1 MLAKLPQSL
10 HYACLHDHHQV
21 VENLIQAGV
30 NITLV
35 DNEGNQPLHIA
46 SSYSSVKIVK
56 TLLKHMGDEWFQQN
70 SNNMSA
76 LEIAVDL
83 GRADVVCV
91 LISHMHRHLDHHPL
105 CVILSCY
112 SEGLFQKLLQM
123 VSFDTYFCKAHG
135 IPVLIVALINEPHTE
150 ENVDTVHNWFSFDF
164 DLRLKLALRGGS
176 RKQLASIFRH
186 IDGILEDT
194 LGLWIKDLIE
204 FKNYEN
210 QYGNTLLHYSCWYH
224 APRMAKCLLEIKADH
239 TLNQDGNTPLHLS
252 CLHGDAELTKLIL
265 DNKVYKNMQNGD
277 NLCPLSVACTNG
289 KLQIVESWISSKL
302 CI

>member
-1 MLAKLPQSL
+1 MDGCQKNNEDHYFSLMFKKPLQSRRRLRTMLEFTQLDHPCSWYYLFGKNKCWLNFHNAKGYSAL

-164 DLRLKLALRGGS
+164 DLRLKLADQGNNWPAFL
-176 RKQLASIFRH
+176 
-186 IDGILEDT
+186 DIL
-194 LGLWIKDLIE
+194 
-204 FKNYEN
+204 
-210 QYGNTLLHYSCWYH
+210 
-224 APRMAKCLLEIKADH
+224 MAFQKTH
-239 TLNQDGNTPLHLS
+239 
-252 CLHGDAELTKLIL
+252 
-265 DNKVYKNMQNGD
+265 
-277 NLCPLSVACTNG
+277 
-289 KLQIVESWISSKL
+289 
-302 CI
+302 